1 MSGSTEFLPPLYSE
15 GDSVQRSISPNPF
28 PCQIKVP
35 RAIKAGGPAPK
46 LFASQPHHAPT
57 LVPAKYRAQAYSR
70 TYTPEIDA
78 NTPGPACSAQMYSS
92 CINSLMATNQR
103 RGVRSP
109 VSNVTFDRRVKDII
123 VRRSR
128 ELGVSQARYINYL
141 LAKQLGVSGLELEEH
156 LPEAS

>member
-1 MSGSTEFLPPLYSE
+1 
-15 GDSVQRSISPNPF
+15 
-28 PCQIKVP
+28 
-35 RAIKAGGPAPK
+35 
-46 LFASQPHHAPT
+46 
-57 LVPAKYRAQAYSR
+57 
-70 TYTPEIDA
+70 
-78 NTPGPACSAQMYSS
+78 
-92 CINSLMATNQR
+92 MATNQR

>member
-1 MSGSTEFLPPLYSE
+1 
-15 GDSVQRSISPNPF
+15 
-28 PCQIKVP
+28 
-35 RAIKAGGPAPK
+35 
-46 LFASQPHHAPT
+46 
-57 LVPAKYRAQAYSR
+57 
-70 TYTPEIDA
+70 
-78 NTPGPACSAQMYSS
+78 MYSS

>member
-1 MSGSTEFLPPLYSE
+1 M
-15 GDSVQRSISPNPF
+15 
-28 PCQIKVP
+28 
-35 RAIKAGGPAPK
+35 
-46 LFASQPHHAPT
+46 
-57 LVPAKYRAQAYSR
+57 YR
-70 TYTPEIDA
+70 
-78 NTPGPACSAQMYSS
+78 S
-92 CINSLMATNQR
+92 CINGLMATNQR